1 LCIFR
6 AGTSWHHPPQGR
18 SADAD
23 QQFQQ
28 SIRRCVNSLALR
40 PSADC
45 LLQAG
50 LRQGDPIKIIVGS
63 DGRLRLEPLRQ
74 LDLLPMA
81 AKLRA
86 LQANMPL
93 TPSVV

>member
-6 AGTSWHHPPQGR
+6 AGTFWHQPPQGR
-18 SADAD
+18 STAANKH
-23 QQFQQ
+23 FQQ

-40 PSADC
+40 LPADC

-50 LRQGDPIKIIVGS
+50 LRQGDPIGIVVGS
-63 DGRLRLEPLRQ
+63 DGRLRLERLRQ
-74 LDLLPMA
+74 LDRTPQA
-81 AKLRA
+81 AALRT
-86 LQANMPL
+86 LQATMPL